1 MPVPVILSLC
11 LCTTVLQAS
20 QPADMMDPT
29 AEAILSRFEQSYKDL
44 RPLEVSFQIADPMD
58 ADNPLL
64 AYHPELAP
72 LIDPDTQTPLWPVS
86 SASLTADPSAHRYL
100 LKRTQQIEDFTGSES
115 PGHGVYQACTPTVFW
130 QAEEGAD
137 LPAMLSEAP
146 DGEEEDT
153 ETVLRALRLGRSTG
167 WLRGAQS
174 EYYLALIFALWH
186 LPNVQDL
193 SVLNE
198 PAPDSTVAVL
208 ASRSLGLE
216 CEIDTRSGELL
227 AITFHTERNGRI
239 RLEVVDFF
247 PDSLFPARAPS
258 LVRQEHQSRGISGI
272 HLLAY
277 DSPPTLIPPPSPSVF
292 NWQEYRKSAVNQ
304 AEGVLIRRDGS
315 RTPWQSKPSPFVEQV
330 RRRKGPST
338 PSEAEQSSREAPT
351 LPLRRSPS
359 RFLSPALLLLGFA
372 AIVTGAIVAW
382 RRGS

>member
-1 MPVPVILSLC
+1 MPVLVILSLC

-20 QPADMMDPT
+20 QPADMMVPT
-29 AEAILSRFEQSYKDL
+29 SETILSRFVQAYKDL

-100 LKRTQQIEDFTGSES
+100 LKRTQQIDDFAGSES
-115 PGHGVYQACTPTVFW
+115 PGDGVYQACTPTLFW

-137 LPAMLSEAP
+137 SPAMISVAP
-146 DGEEEDT
+146 DGETEDT
-153 ETVLRALRLGRSTG
+153 ETILRALRLGRSTG

-174 EYYLALIFALWH
+174 EYFLALIFALWH

-193 SVLNE
+193 AVLE
-198 PAPDSTVAVL
+198 PPAPDSTVAVL

-216 CEIDTRSGELL
+216 CEIDTETGELL
-227 AITFHTERNGRI
+227 AVTFHAERTGRI

-258 LVRQEHQSRGISGI
+258 LVRQEHQSGDIAGI

-292 NWQEYRKSAVNQ
+292 DWQEYRKSAIDQ
-304 AEGVLIRRDGS
+304 ARRVRINRDGS
-315 RTPWQSKPSPFVEQV
+315 TTPWQSKPSPFAEQV
-330 RRRKGPST
+330 RRRHGSSPH
-338 PSEAEQSSREAPT
+338 SETGEPPT
-351 LPLRRSPS
+351 LPLRRPPAHS
-359 RFLSPALLLLGFA
+359 LSAILLGLGITT
-372 AIVTGAIVAW
+372 IVIGVLLAW
-382 RRGS
+382 RRGR